1 VRDSTDRDP
10 VEILAD
16 SFLARFRQGERP
28 SVEEYAAKYP
38 ELADQIREL
47 LPALVVLEQEKSVA
61 GAANGTSADLGQGS
75 HAADTGPTPQQL
87 GDYLILREIGR
98 GGMGVVY
105 ESVQQSLGRHVA
117 LKVLP
122 RQALAGSSQLERFR
136 LEARAAAQLHHTNIV
151 PVFGVGECEGV
162 HYYAMQF
169 IQGQGLDIVID
180 ALRGLRDGGA
190 AAGEPGGL
198 ACGTEGS
205 GDQPFTVAFTR
216 ALLTGQFAAAGP
228 EPESERAP
236 APAAARPGPD
246 EALTAPQPER
256 AGLPSARLSGF
267 HATGAGS
274 SAELSSSEG
283 GAPYYR
289 SVARVGVQVAE
300 ALAHAHSHGI
310 LHRDI
315 KPSNLL
321 LDAKGTVWVTD
332 FGLAKAEG
340 SDALTNTGDIV
351 GTIRYM
357 APERFSGWSDPR
369 SDVYALGATLYEL
382 TTLVPPFC
390 ESDRLKLIQQV
401 LHDEPLPPR
410 KLDRRVPRD
419 LETIVLKALAKEPG
433 QRYTTAEQM
442 AEDLRR
448 FAADRP
454 ILARRFSAA
463 ERTWR
468 WCKRNPLLAAAVGT
482 VAAALVAV
490 AAISMIY
497 AGKQAQAKN
506 EISGLAGRLR
516 GSLAESNR
524 LLATRNLDRGQAAF
538 DKGEI
543 GPGMLWMI
551 ECWRSAIDAGAPA
564 WQHAARAN
572 LAAWWPYYG
581 RLKVVISHP
590 SPVVAAAFSPD
601 NCTVISGSEDGTA
614 QLWDTASG
622 MPKCPPLR
630 HGKTVIA
637 VAFSPD
643 GKLAMTGSYDNTAQV
658 WNATT
663 GEPTGERL
671 KHQGPVISVA
681 FHPGGKMVL
690 TGSQDKTARL
700 WDAATGKPMGP
711 PLAHAGEVARVAF
724 SADGKTVVL
733 SSLDTMSPV
742 GRARLWDVT
751 SLQPIGELLQPG
763 ATVQFSPDGRTFWTG
778 GWSARRWDA
787 TTARPIGPPLEFA
800 GRTPVYAFSPDSRI
814 IVAAS
819 EELTA
824 QLWDTT
830 KRAPFGLPLKFPAA
844 LRAVAFSPDGK
855 TLVTGSRDKKA
866 RLWDVETG
874 SFLGFL
880 EHRGPVITAAY
891 SFDGNTIL
899 TAGEDGTM
907 RLWDA
912 GWRPP
917 QGQSLDAPTDN
928 PVYKVSPDLGVV
940 VTARAGA
947 DGVHVQLWNRAT
959 GRAKVPKI
967 VLLGGTNFDLSP
979 DSKTLLSIM
988 PDRKIR
994 FWDASTGVPCGPAFE
1009 QPESFDCFTFSPD
1022 SKALLLGGTAG
1033 TAWIWD
1039 VPTARL
1045 RGKTPMLR
1053 GSVDA
1058 VGWSPDGRTFA
1069 TGLEIAEV
1077 QVWDAATF
1085 ISLGKPIPHPG
1096 AVGRV
1101 VFSPDGK
1108 SILISGEDGTA
1119 RLWDLATRE
1128 PRIPPVSH
1136 DGGYLWG
1143 MDFSL
1148 DGRTMTTGG
1157 DDKAVRIW
1165 DVGTGQPI
1173 GPILKR
1179 EFPLREARFPPDAS
1193 RLVTRDRSGLFR
1205 IFPLPQQLP
1214 DDLER
1219 LSAWVEAFTGLTL
1232 EHRQGLIDVLD
1243 NAAWQKRRERLMEL
1257 GGPPETGTEE
1267 WLDPIL
1273 VSPDPTARARSWLG
1287 RGYLDLVEAE
1297 FAQAVRLRP
1306 DHLQI
1311 RYQYVLSL
1319 LALGNKTG
1327 LRREC
1332 AVLLDRFGSS
1342 TDPSAANDIAWACVL
1357 APDAAADYKEPV
1369 RLAGVAVSGAR
1380 GREKS
1385 VFLNTLGAA
1394 LYRAERFQEAVDR
1407 LEEGIRLRQGQALPQ
1422 DVVFLALAH
1431 HRLGHNTQ
1439 ARSWLERF
1447 KTYVPSKVPQQSWN
1461 ELEIRLLRNEAELV
1475 ILNRPAFPSNPF
1487 ARGGTFAP

>member
-16 SFLARFRQGERP
+16 SFLARFRNGERP
-28 SVEEYAAKYP
+28 SIEEYAAKYP

-61 GAANGTSADLGQGS
+61 GAPNGTGAGLGQGS
-75 HAADTGPTPQQL
+75 DAADTGSTPRQL

-180 ALRGLRDGGA
+180 ALRRVRDGGA
-190 AAGEPGGL
+190 AAGE
-198 ACGTEGS
+198 
-205 GDQPFTVAFTR
+205 TR
-216 ALLTGQFAAAGP
+216 DDTRSSAGADEARLTAALTGAMVTGQFAA
-228 EPESERAP
+228 RRP
-236 APAAARPGPD
+236 APARAQTAAMSATEGPHSGP
-246 EALTAPQPER
+246 EQER
-256 AGLPSARLSGF
+256 AEPRPSWVGDLQAID
-267 HATGAGS
+267 AGS

-300 ALAHAHSHGI
+300 ALAHAHGHGI

-321 LDAKGTVWVTD
+321 LDANGTVWVTD

-382 TTLVPPFC
+382 ATLGPPFC

-410 KLDRRVPRD
+410 KFDRRVPRD

-454 ILARRFSAA
+454 ILARRSSAI

-468 WCKRNPLLAAAVGT
+468 WCKRNPSLAGAIGI
-482 VAAALVAV
+482 VAGALVTV
-490 AAISMIY
+490 AAISVIH
-497 AGKQAQAKN
+497 AGKQAQATN
-506 EISGLAGRLR
+506 EISGLASTLR

-538 DKGEI
+538 EKGEI

-551 ECWRSAIDAGAPA
+551 ECWRSAIDAGDLA

-581 RLKVVISHP
+581 RLKAVLSHP
-590 SPVVAAAFSPD
+590 SPVVAAAFSAD

-614 QLWDTASG
+614 QVWDSASG
-622 MPKCPPLR
+622 MPKGPPLR
-630 HGKTVIA
+630 HAKTVFA

-663 GEPTGERL
+663 GEPIGTRL
-671 KHQGPVISVA
+671 NHQGPVIAVA

-690 TGSQDKTARL
+690 TGSRDNTARL
-700 WDAATGKPMGP
+700 WDAVTGKPMGP
-711 PLAHAGEVARVAF
+711 PLRHTGEVAALAF
-724 SADGKTVVL
+724 SPDGKSFAI
-733 SSLDTMSPV
+733 SSQDSKTPV
-742 GRARLWDVT
+742 GRARLWDVA
-751 SLQPIGELLQPG
+751 SLQPIGGLLQPG
-763 ATVQFSPDGRTFWTG
+763 GLVQFSPDGRTLWTG
-778 GWSARRWDA
+778 GWSAQRWDA
-787 TTARPIGPPLEFA
+787 STGRPLGPRFELPASLTVA
-800 GRTPVYAFSPDSRI
+800 TISPDTKTI
-814 IVAAS
+814 ISSSTDFTVR
-819 EELTA
+819 
-824 QLWDTT
+824 QWDTST
-830 KRAPFGLPLKFPAA
+830 RRAFGLSQQFKAV
-844 LRAVAFSPDGK
+844 LRAAAFSPDGK
-855 TLVTGSRDKKA
+855 TLVTGFRDKRA
-866 RLWDVETG
+866 RLWDVATG
-874 SFLGFL
+874 QFLGFL
-880 EHRGPVITAAY
+880 EHRGPVIAVAF
-891 SFDGNTIL
+891 SSDGKTIL

-917 QGQSLDAPTDN
+917 VGQSVDVPSESF
-928 PVYKVSPDLGVV
+928 VYKVSPDLAVV
-940 VTARAGA
+940 ATARAGA
-947 DGVHVQLWNRAT
+947 HDSHIQLWDGAT
-959 GRAKVPKI
+959 GRAAAPEIVVPA
-967 VLLGGTNFDLSP
+967 GTSLIFSP
-979 DSKTLLSIM
+979 DGKTLLAII
-988 PDRKIR
+988 PERKIQL
-994 FWDASTGVPCGPAFE
+994 WDVSTGAPLGPAHE
-1009 QPESFDCFTFSPD
+1009 QPQPVGCIAFSPD
-1022 SKALLLGGTAG
+1022 SKALLLGGTEHI
-1033 TAWIWD
+1033 AWIWD
-1039 VPTARL
+1039 VPTASL
-1045 RGKTPMLR
+1045 RGKTPMQR

-1058 VGWSPDGRTFA
+1058 VAWSPDGRTFA

-1077 QVWDAATF
+1077 QIWDAATCTV
-1085 ISLGKPIPHPG
+1085 LGEPIRHPG
-1096 AVGRV
+1096 AVGQV
-1101 VFSPDGK
+1101 VFTPDGK
-1108 SILISGEDGTA
+1108 AILISGEDGTA
-1119 RLWDLATRE
+1119 RLWDLARRE
-1128 PRIPPVSH
+1128 PRIPPLSH
-1136 DGGYLWG
+1136 EGGYLWG
-1143 MDFSL
+1143 LNFSP
-1148 DGRTMTTGG
+1148 DGKTIITGG
-1157 DDKAVRIW
+1157 DDQAVRLW

-1173 GPILKR
+1173 GPMLKR
-1179 EFPLREARFPPDAS
+1179 ESRVMDARFSLDGT
-1193 RLVTRDRSGLFR
+1193 RLITRDLSAIR
-1205 IFPLPQQLP
+1205 IDSVPSPLP
-1214 DDLER
+1214 DDVER
-1219 LSAWVEAFTGLTL
+1219 LSAWVEVFTGLTL
-1232 EHRQGLIDVLD
+1232 ERRQGLIGVLD
-1243 NAAWQKRRERLMEL
+1243 NAAWQKRRLRLMEL

-1267 WLDPIL
+1267 WPDPIL
-1273 VSPDPTARARSWLG
+1273 LGPDPSARARFWLE
-1287 RGYLDLVEAE
+1287 RGCSDPVQAE
-1297 FAQAVRLRP
+1297 FAQAIRLRP
-1306 DHLQI
+1306 ENLQI
-1311 RYQYVLSL
+1311 RYCHVVSLVVLGDRAGVRQECCSL
-1319 LALGNKTG
+1319 L
-1327 LRREC
+1327 E
-1332 AVLLDRFGSS
+1332 RFGGS
-1342 TDPSAANDIAWACVL
+1342 TNPSAANDIAWACVL
-1357 APDAAADYKEPV
+1357 APAAVADCKEPV
-1369 RLAGVAVSGAR
+1369 RLAEVAVGGALR
-1380 GREKS
+1380 REKPLY
-1385 VFLNTLGAA
+1385 LNTLGAA
-1394 LYRAERFQEAVDR
+1394 FYRAGRFQEAIGR

-1422 DVVFLALAH
+1422 DCIFLALAH
-1431 HRLGHNTQ
+1431 HRLGHDAQ
-1439 ARSWLERF
+1439 ARSWLGRF
-1447 KTYVPSKVPQQSWN
+1447 ETYVPSKVPQQFWN
-1461 ELEIRLLRNEAELV
+1461 ELEIRLLRNEAEFV

-1487 ARGGTFAP
+1487 ARGGTITP